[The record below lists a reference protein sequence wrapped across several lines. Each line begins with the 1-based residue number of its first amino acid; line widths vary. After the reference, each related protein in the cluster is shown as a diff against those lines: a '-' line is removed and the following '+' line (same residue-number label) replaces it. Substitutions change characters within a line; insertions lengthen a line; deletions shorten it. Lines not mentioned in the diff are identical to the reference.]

1 LKDVDES
8 GVKRG
13 LASVDRLL
21 EERVKRRRLTPRA
34 KDAQLARVT
43 GVTDAALLGPTD
55 IVIEAVFEDLELK
68 RRVLKETMEGA
79 AAETIFASN
88 TSSLPI
94 GKMTEGSPF
103 SDRVIG
109 MHYFSPVEKMPLLE
123 VITTNSTAR
132 WVTERC
138 VDLGRRQGKTVI
150 VVGDGPGFYTTRI
163 LGPYLNEAAFALLEG
178 KSVELIDADL
188 VRTGFP
194 LGPLALLDEVG
205 IDVGSKVA
213 ATLEDAFG
221 TRMAPPKELARLLEA
236 GRQGKKNKRGFYDYS
251 GKSGGQRPVDGSVY
265 ADLGLGRPSQKSGTP
280 RRWRDVGSVGERC
293 LLVMVNE
300 AVRCLEDGILKAP
313 RDGDIGAIFGLGFPP
328 FLGGPFFFVD
338 QEGAGPIVERL
349 KRLESTHGE
358 RFSPA
363 RLLVEHANSGGRFYP
378 SEG

>member
-1 LKDVDES
+1 M
-8 GVKRG
+8 
-13 LASVDRLL
+13 
-21 EERVKRRRLTPRA
+21 
-34 KDAQLARVT
+34 ARVT
-43 GVTDAALLGPTD
+43 GVTDPKVLGPTD

-68 RRVLKETMEGA
+68 RRVLKETMEVSGE
-79 AAETIFASN
+79 ETIFASN

-94 GKMTEGSPF
+94 GDIAQDSSFAE
-103 SDRVIG
+103 RVIG

-123 VITTNSTAR
+123 IITTDSTAD

-194 LGPLALLDEVG
+194 IGPLALLDEVG

-213 ATLEDAFG
+213 ATLKEAFG
-221 TRMAPPKELARLLEA
+221 SRMAPPPQLSRLLEA
-236 GRQGKKNKRGFYDYS
+236 GRQGKKNKRGFYDYTS
-251 GKSGGQRPVDGSVY
+251 KSGGKRPVDESVY
-265 ADLGLGRPSQKSGTP
+265 ADLGLSRPNEKKSAP

-293 LLVMVNE
+293 LLIMVNE
-300 AVRCLEDGILKAP
+300 AVRCLEDGVLKTP

-328 FLGGPFFFVD
+328 FLGGPFFFID
-338 QEGAGPIVERL
+338 QEGAAPIVERL
-349 KRLESTHGE
+349 KRLESAHGG
-358 RFSPA
+358 RFKPA
-363 RLLVEHANSGGRFYP
+363 RLLVERAQSGQPFYANQT
-378 SEG
+378 